1 MIKTGLG
8 TFYLHIENNMANAR
22 DLGKVLSEAITSTL
36 ESSFQEVDGLKP
48 HQEEAVFN
56 VIARRDVF
64 AVLPTSWGKSLIF
77 QIIPGVCSYLHNR
90 GFPYPKAAIT
100 IVVCPLTSLVES
112 HIRELDRRGIQSCSL
127 SGKNLDEK
135 ELFVANPESLINNEK
150 WRAMLQTEVY
160 QANLFGLV
168 TDEAHVVPK
177 W

>member
-1 MIKTGLG
+1 M
-8 TFYLHIENNMANAR
+8 
-22 DLGKVLSEAITSTL
+22 
-36 ESSFQEVDGLKP
+36 
-48 HQEEAVFN
+48 
-56 VIARRDVF
+56 F
-64 AVLPTSWGKSLIF
+64 AVLPTGWGKSLIF
-77 QIIPGVCSYLHNR
+77 QIIPDVCSYLHDR

-112 HIRELDRRGIQSCSL
+112 HIRELDRRGIRSCSL

-135 ELFVANPESLINNEK
+135 ELFVGKYSFVFANPESLINNEK
-150 WRAMLQTEVY
+150 WCAMLQTEVY